1 MNICSDNDSVA
12 RLAQIFFISVTTKF
26 ALLLSFEIEVK
37 KTFWELDFEK
47 FCLVSIIF
55 LPSLLLDTFF
65 N

>member
-47 FCLVSIIF
+47 FLF
-55 LPSLLLDTFF
+55 GFNYFF
-65 N
+65 T